1 MYIRKANKTD
11 FDNYKRFRVEC
22 LKDLVKSEKE
32 ASSKPTFKQIKK
44 EFNDILTSRRRF
56 LLFAIE
62 NNKIIGNLIGTL
74 LENVYE
80 KSGYLDDLFVKK
92 EYRKK
97 RYGKKLIA
105 AFINLIKNKKVKKI
119 RLGVRI
125 INKKAIKFYNNLG
138 FKTTYYEM
146 EKKI

>member
-11 FDNYKRFRVEC
+11 FFNYRKFRIEN
-22 LKDLVKSEKE
+22 LKDLSKSEKE

-44 EFNDILTSRRRF
+44 EFNDILSSRRRF

-74 LENVYE
+74 FENVYE
-80 KSGYLDDLFVKK
+80 KSGYKDDLFVKK

-97 RYGKKLIA
+97 CYGKKLIN
-105 AFINLIKNKKVKKI
+105 AFIALIKSKKVKKI
-119 RLGVRI
+119 KLGVRI